1 MSPTRIVSRLLP
13 SLCALAAVL
22 AAAAL
27 GAAVLGAAPASAAVE
42 GPFEPND
49 TMQTAF
55 GPLVPDVG
63 YTAQFESAANPDW
76 YYVYTAGAGTVD
88 IALTLAGCG
97 PANPGPTCSNV
108 TARVFDGD
116 GGIVGSTI
124 VSTPGTTSHITFDA
138 PQRWRYAISLQQA
151 GAGGATY
158 TLTAGSS
165 GGLTSA
171 APDQPLPPAPVA
183 PAVDLPP
190 VIPRFSAR
198 FETSYVGTA
207 RNPRLRKITGLTVL
221 GVQKDATIIVRC
233 TKGCARRY
241 GKTVTARGASRRL
254 GGLPMA
260 LKATT
265 RFRIEVRQAGL
276 VGRFREYDF
285 ARKVPLPRVLASGC
299 TSPYDFTPIFC
310 APGTE

>member
-1 MSPTRIVSRLLP
+1 MSPTRIVSRLFP
-13 SLCALAAVL
+13 ALC
-22 AAAAL
+22 AAAAV
-27 GAAVLGAAPASAAVE
+27 AALSAAPASAAVD

-49 TMQTAF
+49 TLQTAF
-55 GPLVPDVG
+55 GPLTPDVG
-63 YTAQFESAANPDW
+63 YTAQFESASNPDW

-88 IALTLAGCG
+88 VALSLASCSAAG
-97 PANPGPTCSNV
+97 AGPTCSNV
-108 TARVFDGD
+108 TARVYNGD
-116 GGIVGSTI
+116 GGLVGSAI
-124 VSTPGTTSHITFDA
+124 VNTTATPTHITFDA
-138 PQRWRYAISLQQA
+138 PRRWRYSISLQQA

-158 TLTAGSS
+158 TLTTGST

-171 APDQPLPPAPVA
+171 APDQPLPAAPTA
-183 PAVDLPP
+183 PAVDLPS

-207 RNPRLRKITGLTVL
+207 RKPRSRKITGLTVL
-221 GVQKDATIIVRC
+221 GVQKGSTIVVRC
-233 TKGCARRY
+233 TTGCARRFR
-241 GKTVTARGASRRL
+241 KTVTAQGASRRL

-260 LKATT
+260 LRTNT
-265 RFRIEVRQAGL
+265 RFRIEVRRTGF

-299 TSPYDFTPIFC
+299 TSPYDFSPIFC